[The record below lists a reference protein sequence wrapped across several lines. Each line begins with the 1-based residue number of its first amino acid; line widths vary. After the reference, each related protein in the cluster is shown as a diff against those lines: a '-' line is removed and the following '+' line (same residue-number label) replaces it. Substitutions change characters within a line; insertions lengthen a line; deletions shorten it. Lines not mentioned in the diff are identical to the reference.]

1 MLCFFPPF
9 LKNVFFF
16 HFLCSPI
23 RDPKPVQEA
32 VPEPV
37 PAASTGAGAP
47 KDCTGST
54 TLIHSCQIF
63 ILKENAESYQSRGEE
78 TQAV

>member
-1 MLCFFPPF
+1 MLCYFPPF

-37 PAASTGAGAP
+37 PATSTVAGAGKAF
-47 KDCTGST
+47 TGST

-63 ILKENAESYQSRGEE
+63 ILKENAPCY
-78 TQAV
+78 